1 LDAPREALSDQVYDN
16 KVEGQVNNLPK
27 VLETKAYTQFV
38 DKESQQVFNYK
49 ENTQANTSVY
59 GDYDENTVWVNQVG
73 VTNAG
78 GQTTGALGAS
88 ASTYVVVESP
98 NN

>member
-1 LDAPREALSDQVYDN
+1 
-16 KVEGQVNNLPK
+16 
-27 VLETKAYTQFV
+27 
-38 DKESQQVFNYK
+38 VFNYK

-59 GDYDENTVWVNQVG
+59 GDYDENAVWVNQVG